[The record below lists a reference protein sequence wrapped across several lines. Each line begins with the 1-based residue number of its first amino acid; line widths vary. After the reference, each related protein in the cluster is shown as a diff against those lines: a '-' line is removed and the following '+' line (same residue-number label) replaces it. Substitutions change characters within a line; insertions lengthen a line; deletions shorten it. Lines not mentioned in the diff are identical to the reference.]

1 MHINLHDRTLQSS
14 LNDLPVETR
23 WTFITCCLMSDWY
36 GDFTSTPAGI
46 ARAGNLPIDAV
57 RAALETLQAPDP
69 DTTTP
74 DDDGR
79 RVISLGNNK
88 WHVVNVLKYR
98 LNGDMDKVREQNRS
112 RQRRY
117 REKQADSNVTVTL
130 HDVTVTGGNAP
141 SRHIDIDKDEDQDR
155 SVEQKNNA
163 HEAPDAGTGPASPR
177 SAGNKGEP
185 KEKKERTATPKAAIN
200 HSITFDPATF
210 TLHGITDADR
220 AQWQGY
226 APGVDVDTEIDA
238 FLDYMQTHPEA
249 LQRTLKTGAWKAAI
263 NTRFRNAAKYGVTM
277 TKAKRPDAE
286 RDPLAGKSGNVG
298 QPPKPKPLAIKPSS
312 EFDWP
317 ATKKILEST
326 LEPDLYARW
335 IEPLTYEGMSER
347 GAVLAAADQYAAN
360 YVWYNLRDH
369 LGDAIL
375 VAHGLAVRFC
385 CLSRSGLAGAGS

>member
-46 ARAGNLPIDAV
+46 ARAGNLPVDAV

-117 REKQADSNVTVTL
+117 RGKQADSNVTGTLHDDSNVTVTL

-141 SRHIDIDKDEDQDR
+141 SRHIDIDKDEDQDRSVEHQDR

-249 LQRTLKTGAWKAAI
+249 LERTVKTGAWKAAL
-263 NTRFRNAAKYGVTM
+263 NTRFRNVAKYGASSSRAPSKRE
-277 TKAKRPDAE
+277 KANTPGHDQYGTEYGILQYAR
-286 RDPLAGKSGNVG
+286 
-298 QPPKPKPLAIKPSS
+298 
-312 EFDWP
+312 
-317 ATKKILEST
+317 ATGST
-326 LEPDLYARW
+326 LF
-335 IEPLTYEGMSER
+335 EG
-347 GAVLAAADQYAAN
+347 
-360 YVWYNLRDH
+360 
-369 LGDAIL
+369 GDNDA
-375 VAHGLAVRFC
+375 
-385 CLSRSGLAGAGS
+385 